1 MRESFREMF
10 IVPWQPL
17 SITNRVVVLIF
28 WVIVSPIILAILA
41 VVVLMWLAAYFTTRL
56 TSLVTSRQNIINPGD
71 MRVPASYSSL
81 SKRADEQAGV
91 ALFLMCITGVVF
103 GGIPYAGW
111 LFIFPSSAIQAILW
125 RVSSGV
131 LTGIAFLSHD
141 IFHIGHVIHYKLARP
156 LGFSAVLLVVIF
168 VLSRLL
174 LLVLAFI
181 SLRHLTPGMLVVV
194 K

>member
-1 MRESFREMF
+1 MFRDMF

-17 SITNRVVVLIF
+17 SITNKVVVLIF
-28 WVIVSPIILAILA
+28 WLIVSPIILAAL
-41 VVVLMWLAAYFTTRL
+41 VVVLIMWLTTYLTTRL

-71 MRVPASYSSL
+71 MRIPATYSSI
-81 SKRADEQAGV
+81 SKRADEQAGG
-91 ALFLMCITGVVF
+91 ALLLMSIAGVVF
-103 GGIPYAGW
+103 GGMHYAGW
-111 LFIFPSSAIQAILW
+111 PFISPFSTNQAILW

-131 LTGIAFLSHD
+131 LTCITFFSHD
-141 IFHIGHVIHYKLARP
+141 VFHIGHAFHFKLANP
-156 LGFSAVLLVVIF
+156 LGSGFVLILVFTF
-168 VLSRLL
+168 VLSRLF